1 MGAGLRDM
9 CVLQIPLRYTHTS
22 RIYYPVYVSERL
34 AILATFF
41 IMSIAA
47 LFPLMTLHHFSGN
60 TYRMSIVEIAWGIG
74 MLMGGAILG
83 LPRPGVNCI
92 VYE

>member
-1 MGAGLRDM
+1 
-9 CVLQIPLRYTHTS
+9 
-22 RIYYPVYVSERL
+22 
-34 AILATFF
+34 
-41 IMSIAA
+41 MSIAA